1 MQQWLE
7 QLLQNIRDHGTKLL
21 AAAVFTILGWGVG
34 RWRARRAWAKRD
46 FLNRLNFSLN
56 ILQDGKLHIRTLMEK
71 SCEDVFLNQSASEQV
86 LACARQT
93 TATNPFL
100 PLPKADYWYFLNQI
114 LNELA
119 EKFAT
124 GQLRRD
130 LKLPVTSSTYLICVT
145 SESAG
150 EIRTR
155 KIRAMIIR
163 KEQLM
168 NLPEAV
174 PQLES
179 PHHVTRW
186 ETLQRM
192 KAAYQKEPHLFLEME
207 LSV

>member
-1 MQQWLE
+1 MQQWIE
-7 QLLQNIRDHGTKLL
+7 QLLQQIRDHGTKLL

-34 RWRARRAWAKRD
+34 RWRARRAWQRRD

-56 ILQDGKLHIRTLMEK
+56 ILQEGKLLIRTLMEK
-71 SCEDVFLNQSASEQV
+71 SCEDVFLNQSATERV
-86 LACARQT
+86 LASAKQT
-93 TATNPFL
+93 TATNPIL
-100 PLPKADYWYFLNQI
+100 PLPKVDYWYYLNQI

-124 GQLRRD
+124 GPLKRD
-130 LKLPVTSSTYLICVT
+130 LKLPVTSALYLICLT

-150 EIRTR
+150 DIRTR

-168 NLPEAV
+168 NLPETT
-174 PQLES
+174 PQFES
-179 PHHVTRW
+179 SHHLTRW

-192 KAAYQKEPHLFLEME
+192 KAAYEKEPHLFLEME
-207 LSV
+207 LGV